1 MERVYA
7 ELQRQRFVGGGA
19 EARELLAAL
28 ARAHLRDASSFR
40 QGYGSSWEGV
50 AGVAAVLGDHATLKR
65 MLPRAPAWRRGESD
79 GAEEGD
85 GDKGRARGRYAT
97 RHTPHATHAAAP
109 PGTYAPNS
117 ASCISERH
125 GY

>member
-19 EARELLAAL
+19 EARGLLAAL

-50 AGVAAVLGDHATLKR
+50 AGVAAVLGDDGTLKR
-65 MLPRAPAWRRGESD
+65 MLPRLAPAWRRGESD
-79 GAEEGD
+79 GAEESD
-85 GDKGRARGRYAT
+85 SDKGRTRGRYDPT
-97 RHTPHATHAAAP
+97 VHA
-109 PGTYAPNS
+109 TYAPNS
-117 ASCISERH
+117 ASCIRQRH
-125 GY
+125 G

>member
-19 EARELLAAL
+19 EARGLLAAL

-50 AGVAAVLGDHATLKR
+50 AGVAAVLGDDGTLKR
-65 MLPRAPAWRRGESD
+65 MLPRLAPAWRRGESD
-79 GAEEGD
+79 AAEESD
-85 GDKGRARGRYAT
+85 GDKGRARGRYS
-97 RHTPHATHAAAP
+97 RHAP
-109 PGTYAPNS
+109 KARGSYGTNS
-117 ASCISERH
+117 ARCIRQRH